1 MHRERT
7 HDSGRGPLRAAT
19 PVAAALLGALA
30 LAGCARDAA
39 PDTVAALDSHWDL
52 IGRYCTDCHNRAEM
66 AGDMSLQG
74 LTAEHIQQNPATW
87 ERVIQRLRGDH
98 MPPPGSPKPDQARLD
113 GLVAS
118 LERYIDERV
127 ELPRAGHVPVQRMT
141 RSEYAAAVRD
151 LLAVEIDP
159 AAYLPTEVEVDG
171 FTNVAAAL
179 NVSPA
184 FLEQYVS
191 AARGIARLAV
201 GEPVPRLASAW
212 FPPPGGDQDQYIDGM
227 PLGTRGGI
235 RFTHNFPADG
245 EYRFTMTDLDV
256 GLYPRALETEHTVVM
271 LIDRD
276 EVFRATLGGPEDLAF
291 VDRGGAPAR
300 AALMDRFAAIPVPV
314 QAGVREVIITFV
326 ERARIATEEAIYGF
340 NPYGGFSFTG
350 RMRVPRIVGGIDVTG
365 PFESTGISRTASRDR
380 IFVCEPSVTAEERA
394 CAEQIAA
401 HLARRAFRR
410 PVDRADIDRLMPFY
424 EAGREGPGGFDAGIE
439 QLVTAVLASPDFLY
453 RAIVPTVADTGG
465 YHALSDL
472 ELASRLSFF
481 LWSQGPDDTLLE
493 LATAGTL
500 GDSGTLAAQV
510 ERMLADPRAEA
521 LVEGF
526 ALRWLHLDNLAGVI
540 PDQQLFPGFSDALRE
555 DFASEI
561 ELFVRSILLE
571 GRDVRELITAEHTF
585 LNERL
590 ARHYGVPG
598 VHGPQFRRVT
608 LEDPVRY
615 GLLGKGAVLLA
626 TSYGDRTSP
635 VLRGAWVLEKL
646 IGAPPSPP
654 PPEVEA
660 DLTTPEGEVPITI
673 RARLEQH
680 REDPGCH
687 GCHAVIDP
695 YGIAL
700 ENFSVIGQW
709 RDFDREANAPIDPN
723 TELPDG
729 RTISGPI
736 ELRQALLRRPE
747 QFVQAMTEKMMM
759 YALGRELE
767 YYDYTQV
774 RAIVRD
780 AARQDYRLSAIVSGI
795 VASEAFRL
803 QAQPHN
809 AGNGQGATTAA
820 ARPAQ

>member
-1 MHRERT
+1 MHREWT
-7 HDSGRGPLRAAT
+7 HDSGRGPLGTVT
-19 PVAAALLGALA
+19 PGLAALLAALA

-39 PDTVAALDSHWDL
+39 PDTVAALDRHWDL
-52 IGRYCTDCHNRAEM
+52 IGRYCTDCHNRAEL
-66 AGDMSLQG
+66 AGGLSLQG
-74 LTAEHIQQNPATW
+74 VTAEHIQQNPATW

-141 RSEYAAAVRD
+141 RSEYAAAVKD

-171 FTNVAAAL
+171 FTNIAAAL

-314 QAGVREVIITFV
+314 EAGVREVIITFI

-350 RMRVPRIVGGIDVTG
+350 RMRVPRIIGGIDVTG

-380 IFVCEPSVTAEERA
+380 IFVCEPRAAAEERA

-410 PVDRADIDRLMPFY
+410 PVDRADVDRLMPFY
-424 EAGREGPGGFDAGIE
+424 EAGREGPGGFDTGIE
-439 QLVTAVLASPDFLY
+439 QLLTAVLASPDFLY
-453 RAIVPTVADTGG
+453 RAIVPIAADAGG
-465 YHALSDL
+465 YHALTDL

-481 LWSQGPDDTLLE
+481 LWGQGPDDTLLE
-493 LATAGTL
+493 LATAGALSDT
-500 GDSGTLAAQV
+500 GMLAAQV

-521 LVEGF
+521 LVDGF

-729 RTISGPI
+729 RTITGPI

-774 RAIVRD
+774 RAIVRE

-795 VASEAFRL
+795 VASDAFRL